1 MAPYQVTH
9 TREFD
14 IAFLLK
20 ELAAAASAEIDVG
33 RRLAPYTAYRIGGPT
48 DIWVAPRKEAD
59 IHMCVRLA
67 HSHRIPLFVLG
78 RGSNVL
84 ISDSGWRGITLYLGE
99 NFSGWTIS
107 ERTVEVRSG
116 SLLNDL
122 VTATV
127 NAGLAGIELL
137 AGIPGGLGGALRM
150 NAGAFGQEIASVVE
164 GVHGIRTGGEPFS
177 VEGRHIDFGYRRAAV
192 LDHVVITR
200 ARLRFELQDPTL
212 LRRRVAD
219 ILEMRARK
227 QPLDSPSC
235 GSVFKRPSGYYAG
248 ALIEEAGL
256 KGKRI
261 GGAEVSQKHA
271 GFILNTADARA
282 EDVYRLIKH
291 IEQKVKDRF
300 GVGLE
305 REVKLV
311 GEFGIA
317 RRCPTGRS
325 PDDT

>member
-1 MAPYQVTH
+1 MTPNQVRH

-14 IAFLLK
+14 IALLLE
-20 ELAAAASAEIDVG
+20 ELAAASSAEIDVD
-33 RRLAPYTAYRIGGPT
+33 RRLAPYTTYGIGGPT

-59 IHMCVRLA
+59 IRTCVRLA
-67 HSHRIPLFVLG
+67 QSHHIPLFVLG

-84 ISDSGWRGITLYLGE
+84 ISDNGWRGMTLYLGE

-107 ERTVEVRSG
+107 GRTVEVRSG

-122 VTATV
+122 VIATV

-137 AGIPGGLGGALRM
+137 AGIPGGLGGAMRM
-150 NAGAFGQEIASVVE
+150 NAGAFGQEIASVVA
-164 GVHGIRTGGEPFS
+164 GVHGIHTGGDPFS
-177 VEGRHIDFGYRRAAV
+177 AEGRHIDFGYRRAAI
-192 LDHVVITR
+192 LDQVVITR
-200 ARLRFELQDPTL
+200 AQLRFEPQDPTL
-212 LRRRVAD
+212 LKRRVAD

-227 QPLDSPSC
+227 QPLDFPSC

-248 ALIEEAGL
+248 GLIEAAGL

-271 GFILNTADARA
+271 GFIVNTADARA
-282 EDVYRLIKH
+282 EDVHRLIKY

-300 GVGLE
+300 GVCLE

-311 GEFGIA
+311 GDFGKD
-317 RRCPTGRS
+317 P
-325 PDDT
+325 